1 MPGRYERV
9 CVGWH
14 CAKVK
19 GHKELNIERSRVK
32 TFIYDFPKLHHSSTN
47 SFGAN
52 VHLRKQKL
60 KTVKVIERS
69 RDVTPR
75 SKVEKS
81 KWRPRSPCAPNMV
94 QFQPLFP
101 ELRHFEKNGT
111 RHFFQIGRHLE
122 SASWTKL
129 VFELVQALS
138 ERKPTCKFWSNSGYV
153 SSVIVLT
160 AQVGTFVPGKRSK
173 VKWSYKQKHTFVQ
186 KFLPGHFKFG
196 NSLSNSGPVI
206 PKRRQEMTDRERERE
221 RERE

>member
-19 GHKELNIERSRVK
+19 GHAEL
-32 TFIYDFPKLHHSSTN
+32 
-47 SFGAN
+47 
-52 VHLRKQKL
+52 
-60 KTVKVIERS
+60 
-69 RDVTPR
+69 TP
-75 SKVEKS
+75 
-81 KWRPRSPCAPNMV
+81 CTPNMG

-111 RHFFQIGRHLE
+111 HHFFEIGRHLE

-138 ERKPTCKFWSNSGYV
+138 ERKPTCEFWSNSGHF
-153 SSVIVLT
+153 SSVIVVT

-173 VKWSYKQKHTFVQ
+173 VKWSYK
-186 KFLPGHFKFG
+186 
-196 NSLSNSGPVI
+196 
-206 PKRRQEMTDRERERE
+206 
-221 RERE
+221 

>member
-19 GHKELNIERSRVK
+19 GHAELKIKKSRVK
-32 TFIYDFPKLHHSSTN
+32 TFIYDFPKLHHSSPN

-52 VHLRKQKL
+52 VHLRKILL

-81 KWRPRSPCAPNMV
+81 S
-94 QFQPLFP
+94 
-101 ELRHFEKNGT
+101 
-111 RHFFQIGRHLE
+111 
-122 SASWTKL
+122 
-129 VFELVQALS
+129 
-138 ERKPTCKFWSNSGYV
+138 
-153 SSVIVLT
+153 T

-173 VKWSYKQKHTFVQ
+173 VKWSYK
-186 KFLPGHFKFG
+186 
-196 NSLSNSGPVI
+196 
-206 PKRRQEMTDRERERE
+206 
-221 RERE
+221 